1 MMNNERDLLSGTCLL
16 INSNEGCQDK
26 LWCLSSDLTPFSP
39 LLSET
44 LSIAALDGI
53 VWSLERCN
61 YNALLTSTIPEP
73 PVLVTQHYELATKY
87 ACLTDKVCHS
97 CF

>member
-1 MMNNERDLLSGTCLL
+1 MFLIGTCLL

-44 LSIAALDGI
+44 LSVSPLDGV
-53 VWSLERCN
+53 VWSLEKCN
-61 YNALLTSTIPEP
+61 FNLLLTSTIPEP
-73 PVLVTQHYELATKY
+73 PVLVTQHYELPTKY
-87 ACLTDKVCHS
+87 VCLTDKVRFVYRS
-97 CF
+97 FLVE